1 VSGHDCPTMSEEKDK
16 STLRSNLTRRDALK
30 LLGAGATVL
39 VAADQL
45 HAVDVSQPSPAL
57 KADVVVVG
65 AGFAGLSAARALMR
79 QSKKVVVL
87 EARDR
92 VGGRVKAAQIAGRA
106 IDAGGMWVGP
116 TQTRLLDLIK
126 EYGLHTVPQF
136 ETGANIAELGGKR
149 LTASGET
156 LGLDSETQAEY
167 DRIVKDLTKLSDQ
180 IPLDAPWTL
189 PHAEEYDHMTADDWF
204 QSQTKNNI
212 VLDFLRAYVRGIF
225 TADSYQISFL
235 FFLFYLRSGD
245 NYDTLYGFEN
255 AAQAW
260 TVKETMHQVAARVAA
275 ELGRAIVLQAPV
287 RTISQDA
294 GGVLV
299 NSDVGSWKCD
309 YAIVAV
315 PLPLSVRINYKPVLP
330 PERDILAQHMPMG
343 SVIKYWVAY
352 EKPFW
357 RERGLNGMLQ
367 SDQPPSE
374 FISGDFTPAEGRPGL
389 LAGFIEA
396 HNAIAWTGRPMEERK
411 KLVVERLVN
420 FLGPEAA
427 HPIDYEDQDWPADP
441 WSRGCYGASMM
452 PGVMTTV
459 GKVIR
464 QPHGRIHWAG
474 TETSTKWMGYID
486 GAIRSGDRAAEEV
499 LARVK
504 SEKQARQAGSMAR

>member
-1 VSGHDCPTMSEEKDK
+1 MSGHDCPTMSEEKDK

-39 VAADQL
+39 VVADQL

-57 KADVVVVG
+57 QADVVVVG

-92 VGGRVKAAQIAGRA
+92 VGGRVKAAQIAGRV

-156 LGLDSETQAEY
+156 LGLDSETQVEY

-204 QSQTKNNI
+204 QSQTKNNT

-245 NYDTLYGFEN
+245 NYDMLYGFEN

-396 HNAIAWTGRPMEERK
+396 HNAMAWTGRPMEERK

-499 LARVK
+499 LARLK
-504 SEKQARQAGSMAR
+504 SEKQAQQAGSMAR